1 MFHYEINVIRM
12 CVDSFIL
19 VPCVHSYKCELRANR
34 RRAFTEM
41 LAFTP
46 SVKTQNNARKVR
58 NRESSGPFVL
68 SSVFFVYIFLFLPLL
83 RLRLSSQSMAVC
95 TRSNRNCFLVCSYF
109 CFFTFTGLAAAPRS
123 KITQHLLTIT
133 LHVFGGFR
141 HSHERIQRV
150 SANRPASCQ
159 EFRAIECFFSN
170 RGTKILSQFTSA
182 TFLST
187 FFFRLV
193 DENFSHNIHSLR
205 LY

>member
-1 MFHYEINVIRM
+1 M

-19 VPCVHSYKCELRANR
+19 ISCVHFYKCELCANR
-34 RRAFTEM
+34 RRAFTEI
-41 LAFTP
+41 LTFTP
-46 SVKTQNNARKVR
+46 SVKTQSNARKVR

-95 TRSNRNCFLVCSYF
+95 TRSNQNCFLVCSYF
-109 CFFTFTGLAAAPRS
+109 CFFTFTGLAPRS
-123 KITQHLLTIT
+123 KVTQHLLTIT
-133 LHVFGGFR
+133 LLVFGGFR

-150 SANRPASCQ
+150 SANRSASQ
-159 EFRAIECFFSN
+159 KFRAVECFFSS
-170 RGTKILSQFTSA
+170 RGTKILSQFTST

-187 FFFRLV
+187 FFSRLV